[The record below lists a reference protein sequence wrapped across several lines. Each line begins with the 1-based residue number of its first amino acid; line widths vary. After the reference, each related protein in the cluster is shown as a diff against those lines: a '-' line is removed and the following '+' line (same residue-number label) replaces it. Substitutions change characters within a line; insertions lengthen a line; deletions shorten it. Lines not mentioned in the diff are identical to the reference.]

1 MKHLLTIELLLNTT
15 LYITNISYE
24 VGFNSISYYTETFY
38 NFLNL
43 ASYSIEKFIKIIK
56 GLI

>member
-38 NFLNL
+38 NFFKSSLL
-43 ASYSIEKFIKIIK
+43 
-56 GLI
+56 